1 MEVNKLSLLT
11 YGAIGAT
18 CVILAVVT
26 IFDNEAYGP
35 VTPPGTDSKSI
46 FDSLQSSFSKN
57 QEKESEESPEEYEA
71 DEPTEPEMDNM
82 EPTSEMDNMEPAS
95 GMDNMETQIAP
106 EMEPPAAPEKP
117 RSAPFG
123 GISTKKNKTTKRKK
137 SKKATRSRK

>member
-1 MEVNKLSLLT
+1 M
-11 YGAIGAT
+11 
-18 CVILAVVT
+18 
-26 IFDNEAYGP
+26 
-35 VTPPGTDSKSI
+35 
-46 FDSLQSSFSKN
+46 
-57 QEKESEESPEEYEA
+57 
-71 DEPTEPEMDNM
+71 EPTSEMDNM

>member
-82 EPTSEMDNMEPAS
+82 EPAS